1 MSEQSVVVELGRQ
14 ASFWR
19 SASGGVVGGGFS
31 GGLSK
36 GAAGVVVGGLGRV
49 GYRRQDGVRLALLV
63 SERQYSHVGL
73 HANCIWPGNGQ
84 YSTRF
89 WLCIYFQLV
98 IQAGQAAACLSA
110 AADEDLFT
118 GSTSHGVSHETFPTY
133 DLC

>member
-1 MSEQSVVVELGRQ
+1 MTPPFGYHLPGGGGCKGRHKIHHPYERYRGHTEQSVVVELGRQ

-19 SASGGVVGGGFS
+19 SASGRVVGGGFS
-31 GGLSK
+31 GGLSE

-89 WLCIYFQLV
+89 
-98 IQAGQAAACLSA
+98 
-110 AADEDLFT
+110 
-118 GSTSHGVSHETFPTY
+118 
-133 DLC
+133 